1 VPNHH
6 WLPQSWYIPEK
17 VNYLGKVEHFDED
30 FSRLLN
36 LLGISKEFGR
46 LNAVERKD
54 YREYY
59 DSETRKLV
67 ERLYWED
74 IQRFGYTYE

>member
-1 VPNHH
+1 MGGDPEGSFGDFVTFAATTPNHH
-6 WLPQSWYIPEK
+6 WLPQSWYVPERVK
-17 VNYLGKVEHFDED
+17 YLGKIEHFDED

-54 YREYY
+54 Y
-59 DSETRKLV
+59 
-67 ERLYWED
+67 
-74 IQRFGYTYE
+74 